1 MSIVRYLHHTPRVSD
16 TAFVA
21 STASVVGDVTIGDD
35 AVILFGAVMRG
46 DIEGIT
52 FGKGSNLQD
61 NCVIHTDDDHPAKIG
76 EFVSIGHGAIVHGAT
91 VEDRCLIGMGA
102 VVLNGAVIGEGS
114 LVAAGTVVLEETKVP
129 PGSLVAGVPG
139 KVRRP
144 LTDEEKETIITNAH
158 NYIERGR
165 TYRQTPGA

>member
-1 MSIVRYLHHTPRVSD
+1 MSIVPYLHHTPRISD

-21 STASVVGDVTIGDD
+21 STASVVGDVTIDDD

-46 DIEGIT
+46 DIEGIR

-61 NCVIHTDDDHPAKIG
+61 NCVIHTDDDYPATIG

-144 LTDEEKETIITNAH
+144 LTDEEKEAIITNAH
-158 NYIERGR
+158 NYIELGR

>member
-1 MSIVRYLHHTPRVSD
+1 MSLIPYLDHTPRVSPS
-16 TAFVA
+16 AFVA
-21 STASVVGDVTIGDD
+21 STASVIGDVTIDDD

-61 NCVIHTDDDHPAKIG
+61 NCVIHTDDRHPATIG
-76 EFVSIGHGAIVHGAT
+76 QYVSIGHGAIVHGAT
-91 VEDRCLIGMGA
+91 VGDRCLIGMGA
-102 VVLNGAVIGEGS
+102 VILNGAVIGEGS
-114 LVAAGTVVLEETKVP
+114 LVAAGTVVLEETQVP

-144 LTDEEKETIITNAH
+144 LTDEEKEAIIQNAH

-165 TYRQTPGA
+165 TYRATPGA